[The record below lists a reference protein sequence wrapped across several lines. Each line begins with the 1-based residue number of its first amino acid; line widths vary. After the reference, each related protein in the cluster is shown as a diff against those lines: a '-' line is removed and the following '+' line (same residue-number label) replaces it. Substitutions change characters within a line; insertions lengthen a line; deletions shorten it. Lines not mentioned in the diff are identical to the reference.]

1 MAQERVQKQR
11 GKAREEEVQA
21 EEVRAKGAAAELAE
35 KTDETLASI
44 DDVLEDQVDDE
55 LLAEL
60 DGVLEENAQEFVDA
74 YVQQGGE

>member
-21 EEVRAKGAAAELAE
+21 EEVRAKGAAELAE

-60 DGVLEENAQEFVDA
+60 DGVLEENAQEFVEA
-74 YVQQGGE
+74 YVQQGGQ